1 MKLILFT
8 CLFIAASFPFLDG
21 IRRTRLDAVPAAD
34 TFQAVGLLPHL
45 DIHLARLVALAA
57 LDTVVFF
64 YPVTVQRNRVK
75 ETVDRSE
82 GAEILAEGAVY
93 PQ

>member
-1 MKLILFT
+1 MKLILFM

-21 IRRTRLDAVPAAD
+21 VRRTRLNAVPAAD

-45 DIHLARLVALAA
+45 DIHPARLVALAA

-64 YPVTVQRNRVK
+64 YPVSVQRDRVK

-82 GAEILAEGAVY
+82 GAEILAERTVH
-93 PQ
+93 P